1 MQTDLLDCYGEIDL
15 HYTENKSHWPGLLT
29 IRTKRKKEMKKRKKK
44 KRKRKDKKQKKEQ
57 IRTKKEEQME

>member
-44 KRKRKDKKQKKEQ
+44 RKRQDKKQKKEQ